1 MFQKQRE
8 EPNFWVDLVLN
19 DYHSRGQK
27 HTETI
32 T

>member
-8 EPNFWVDLVLN
+8 EPNSKVGLVLD

-27 HTETI
+27 HKAI